1 MADNLVVR
9 KPWGTEKIISQT
21 DSYVVKEIY
30 INKGCRLSLQ
40 YHKEKRETLF
50 LISGDGYIESNQI
63 TSKVDWFYSDN
74 ISVERNFLRRME
86 PFYVEAG
93 TIHRIGCNNTPAVF
107 LEISTTEL
115 KDVVRLEDD
124 YGRGK

>member
-1 MADNLVVR
+1 MILQ
-9 KPWGTEKIISQT
+9 QT
-21 DSYVVKEIY
+21 SDYIVKEIR

-63 TSKVDWFYSDN
+63 TSKVDWFYSDG
-74 ISVERNFLRRME
+74 ISVERNFPLYME
-86 PFYVEAG
+86 PFYVDAG

-115 KDVVRLEDD
+115 GDVVRVEDD
-124 YGRGK
+124 FNRC